1 MGVNCI
7 NPLDPYCI
15 DYRDYKKRYGKR
27 IALCGNID
35 IEFPLS
41 KGTPEDVEKDV
52 KEHMD
57 VLKPGYGY
65 VSNSS
70 HSIVN
75 YIPHENYIAYINS
88 VHKYGKY

>member
-1 MGVNCI
+1 
-7 NPLDPYCI
+7 
-15 DYRDYKKRYGKR
+15 
-27 IALCGNID
+27 
-35 IEFPLS
+35 
-41 KGTPEDVEKDV
+41 VEKDV

>member
-1 MGVNCI
+1 M
-7 NPLDPYCI
+7 
-15 DYRDYKKRYGKR
+15 KK
-27 IALCGNID
+27 LLD

-41 KGTPEDVEKDV
+41 KGTPEDVEADV
-52 KEHMD
+52 KDHLE
-57 VLKPGYGY
+57 VLKPEYGY

-70 HSIVN
+70 HSIAY